1 MVKWAVYVFLLTLAH
16 FSKADDLSQFLDAA
30 AFGDEETL
38 SALLE
43 KGSVTV
49 NQRNAF
55 GESALH
61 LASIKPKLEIV
72 QFLLKAGADPS
83 AFTEGSY
90 QGSAGS
96 FQTALRRSTSRARAP
111 AARAGHAAVV
121 RRSVLM
127 WFIGHRCHEECIGA
141 LLAAGAD
148 VSFVNE
154 EGQTALD
161 LAQSPQCSD
170 RVPPPPRR
178 LGCACAGARRPF
190 MLAGEA
196 GSDGLPRVAPS
207 SNRTPCTRAA

>member
-90 QGSAGS
+90 QGSAESFKRQAAAQQAVPARPPPAQATPPSSGEACSCGS
-96 FQTALRRSTSRARAP
+96 SGTAATRSASAPCSRRGPTSASSTRRARPPSTSPSRPSAPTGCRPRP
-111 AARAGHAAVV
+111 AASDAHVPAR
-121 RRSVLM
+121 
-127 WFIGHRCHEECIGA
+127 
-141 LLAAGAD
+141 
-148 VSFVNE
+148 
-154 EGQTALD
+154 EGPL
-161 LAQSPQCSD
+161 C
-170 RVPPPPRR
+170 
-178 LGCACAGARRPF
+178 
-190 MLAGEA
+190 
-196 GSDGLPRVAPS
+196 
-207 SNRTPCTRAA
+207 